1 MSSKECSLQHL
12 RVQRLTSTRDGDGVG
27 GDLAHALS
35 LEQIA
40 DSEELVAVIVDRLY
54 VSLLASAQLG
64 VYFDNVD
71 TARLRLHQ
79 SHFMMQLFSG
89 ACTGKA
95 HTLRAIHKRLVDKMG
110 LDGNDFDE
118 FCRIATDVLAKLNM
132 RAELIAEFATRIEL
146 LREWVLDLPSAN
158 TPVKLEEFLD
168 AVRKS

>member
-1 MSSKECSLQHL
+1 MLNL
-12 RVQRLTSTRDGDGVG
+12 RVQKLTSAHDGDTGA
-27 GDLAHALS
+27 DLAHAHS

-40 DSEELVAVIVDRLY
+40 DSEELVTLVVDRLY
-54 VSLLASAQLG
+54 ESLLSSAQLG

-118 FCRIATDVLAKLNM
+118 FCRITADVLAQLNM
-132 RAELIAEFATRIEL
+132 RAELIAEFSSRIEL
-146 LREWVLDLPSAN
+146 LREWVLDLPSAS
-158 TPVKLEEFLD
+158 TPVKLDEFLN
-168 AVRKS
+168 ALRKN